1 MYGLETSQLTH
12 RYSQD
17 GPSLQAVSLKVPLGA
32 IYGFLGPNGAGKTT
46 TLRLCLGLLQA
57 QEGRIEVLGKD
68 LTTARVEVLR
78 QVGSLIES
86 PSLYDHLTAVENLTL
101 LQRIHRCPRQRID
114 EVLALVGLAHTGR
127 KPTGR
132 FSLGMRQRLSIAMAL
147 IHRPRLL
154 ILDEPTNGLD
164 PHGIIEMRALL
175 TRLNQVEGVTIVI
188 SSHLLAEV
196 EKLASHVGIL
206 SRGRLVFQG
215 TLDQLKEMQQQRLY
229 FGTDDPA
236 RAVQLLRD
244 RQWMARIEGERVE
257 LPVLPTSEVAALNRL
272 LVEQGLAVH
281 AVGLTRTDL
290 ETVFLDLVEAA

>member
-229 FGTDDPA
+229 FGTDDPV